1 MRIGYFFSI
10 GEKGIDTLSEQI
22 EALKKADCQVIFG
35 DLLDSFL
42 DPQSN
47 LESVFE
53 YARAG
58 DILVIWQI
66 FCLAPRLRRFVNIGH
81 RLHQQKMGL
90 EILVGE
96 ASQIKPHTPDG
107 EKMMA
112 TFSAFDNL
120 EREYASSRTKKVLAK
135 LKAQGKTLGRRSNF
149 EQWKPRLIEMQQLG
163 YSAYEMSQKTG
174 LYSGTVRKYLK
185 RIEDESS
192 LT

>member
-1 MRIGYFFSI
+1 MKIGYFFGI
-10 GEKGIDTLSEQI
+10 GEKGIDTVPEQI
-22 EALKKADCQVIFG
+22 EALKQAECQIIFG
-35 DLLDSFL
+35 DEIGSFL
-42 DPQSN
+42 DEQSN

-112 TFSAFDNL
+112 TFSAFDQI
-120 EREYASSRTKKVLAK
+120 EREYASERTKKVLAK

-149 EQWKPRLIEMQQLG
+149 EQWKPKLIEMQQLG
-163 YSAYEMSQKTG
+163 YSAYEMSQSTG
-174 LYSGTVRKYLK
+174 LYSRTVKKYLK
-185 RIEDESS
+185 QLEQEI
-192 LT
+192 